1 MAWEKFQSTYRFAVQ
16 SFEFTAYSKFRK
28 AWPKTKIA
36 ILIYQSKNPR
46 RHLQMAKIQIN
57 DVNLDG
63 AELFND
69 SETFLNELQDGE
81 IEQVVGGL
89 TKVAPEHLVTTT
101 AYFPDKPYKTIHIPH
116 RTIPI
121 RPIEPTHPIK
131 PVHPTKPVHPIKF
144 PYYPHPRTPVI
155 L

>member
-1 MAWEKFQSTYRFAVQ
+1 
-16 SFEFTAYSKFRK
+16 
-28 AWPKTKIA
+28 
-36 ILIYQSKNPR
+36 
-46 RHLQMAKIQIN
+46 MAKIKIN

-89 TKVAPEHLVTTT
+89 KVAPEHPITTT

-116 RTIPI
+116 RTILI
-121 RPIEPTHPIK
+121 RPIKPTHPIK
-131 PVHPTKPVHPIKF
+131 PVHPTKPVHPINF
-144 PYYPHPRTPVI
+144 PDFPHPWNPVM